1 MTPPTEA
8 DLISV
13 IATVL
18 ALVIGPRLAPIVG
31 IYVGLLL
38 GWCAGCMIGLLRR
51 DPKLGIGT
59 GWFVAISLLITLGV
73 TVPIA
78 AALSNALPGFDY
90 HWFVFPLAV
99 IIPTIGTDWFAFGAW
114 VWENVIKTW
123 LLRRS
128 GGAEK

>member
-1 MTPPTEA
+1 MTPPSEA

-18 ALVIGPRLAPIVG
+18 AVVIGPRLAPIIG

-38 GWCAGCMIGLLRR
+38 GWCAGCMIGLFRR
-51 DPKLGIGT
+51 DSKLGIST

-78 AALSNALPGFDY
+78 VVMSNAMPGTSY

-99 IIPTIGTDWFAFGAW
+99 IIPMIGTDWFAFSSW
-114 VWENVIKTW
+114 VWEHLLKAW
-123 LLRRS
+123 LLRLS